1 VIKFPRPRPFP
12 FPKSAPL
19 AALAFAAALA
29 LSFAPSF
36 ATQSARPSAAPENPP
51 ALPSGGPSGSPSGN
65 PPTAAAFGLIWLEV
79 DPGPA
84 EVSLD
89 GDFLDAG
96 VWLISVSPGEHEVR
110 VRKTGF
116 RAYAGRVSVP
126 PGGSVH
132 LDVRLQPGAAGDS

>member
-1 VIKFPRPRPFP
+1 MIKFPRN
-12 FPKSAPL
+12 L
-19 AALAFAAALA
+19 AAVLLFLGAHAPATRAEDPSPTNPA
-29 LSFAPSF
+29 GPSATHPAAPSSP
-36 ATQSARPSAAPENPP
+36 APRSAAPY
-51 ALPSGGPSGSPSGN
+51 
-65 PPTAAAFGLIWLEV
+65 GLIWLDV

-96 VWLISVSPGEHEVR
+96 VWLISVSPGEHDLR

-116 RAYAGRVSVP
+116 RGYAGRVSVP
-126 PGGSVH
+126 AGGNVH

>member
-1 VIKFPRPRPFP
+1 VIKFPRN
-12 FPKSAPL
+12 L
-19 AALAFAAALA
+19 AAAALLLLGA
-29 LSFAPSF
+29 QA
-36 ATQSARPSAAPENPP
+36 SAIRAEDPSAPHPAGPAAPR
-51 ALPSGGPSGSPSGN
+51 S
-65 PPTAAAFGLIWLEV
+65 AAAYGLIWLDV

-96 VWLISVSPGEHEVR
+96 VWLISVSPGEHDLR

-116 RAYAGRVSVP
+116 RGYAGRVSVP
-126 PGGSVH
+126 AGGNVH

>member
-1 VIKFPRPRPFP
+1 VIKFSRPRSLPYPQQARFQV
-12 FPKSAPL
+12 L
-19 AALAFAAALA
+19 AAAAALTLA
-29 LSFAPSF
+29 VA
-36 ATQSARPSAAPENPP
+36 AISAAPTDRLSSAASP
-51 ALPSGGPSGSPSGN
+51 APAS
-65 PPTAAAFGLIWLEV
+65 AYGLIWLDV

-84 EVSLD
+84 EVALD

-96 VWLISVSPGEHEVR
+96 VWLISVSPGQHEVR

-116 RAYAGRVSVP
+116 RDYAGRVLVP

>member
-1 VIKFPRPRPFP
+1 MIKFPRPRPFP
-12 FPKSAPL
+12 FSRSVPL
-19 AALAFAAALA
+19 PALAVAAALAF
-29 LSFAPSF
+29 SFAPSS
-36 ATQSARPSAAPENPP
+36 AAQSARPSAAPDDPTS
-51 ALPSGGPSGSPSGN
+51 LPSAGPSGTPA
-65 PPTAAAFGLIWLEV
+65 TAAAFGLIWLDV

>member
-1 VIKFPRPRPFP
+1 MIKFPRN
-12 FPKSAPL
+12 L
-19 AALAFAAALA
+19 AAAVLMLLGAQAPATRAEDPSPTTPAAA
-29 LSFAPSF
+29 
-36 ATQSARPSAAPENPP
+36 ATRGVPY
-51 ALPSGGPSGSPSGN
+51 
-65 PPTAAAFGLIWLEV
+65 GLIWLDV

-96 VWLISVSPGEHEVR
+96 VWLISVSPGEHDLR

-116 RAYAGRVSVP
+116 RGYAGRVAVP
-126 PGGSVH
+126 AGGSVH